1 MLKFE
6 EFIFLLNP
14 DEPLFIVGDL
24 NMDLKS
30 NKGGE
35 LKEFLVDN
43 NLKNFVN
50 DYTRIA
56 RTFYKDKK
64 EYIESKTL
72 IDVILHNNDNVKN
85 TSVLCVHLMII
96 IL

>member
-1 MLKFE
+1 MLKLE